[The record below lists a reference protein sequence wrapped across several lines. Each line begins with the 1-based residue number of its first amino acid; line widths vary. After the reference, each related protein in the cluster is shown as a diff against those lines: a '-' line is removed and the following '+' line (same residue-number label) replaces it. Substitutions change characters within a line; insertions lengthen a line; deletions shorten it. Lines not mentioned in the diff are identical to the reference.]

1 MSSSPAPTTAGDFA
15 GDPRLFGATGAPADP
30 SDGGSPFFFPGQFAA
45 RPALACLADLCQ
57 AHGVSTDATQLAQQ
71 LGLTLPGRVGAQDL
85 VSAAEGL
92 GFTVQLA
99 RHTPADLPR
108 MGLPVLLF
116 MADGSQGLQVLTQ
129 CDGRYVVTHSH
140 VSVVPTRSMLP
151 LDMLVSSWTRGGWGW
166 VMSLARCTV
175 NLV

>member
-1 MSSSPAPTTAGDFA
+1 MSNSPASTIFGNFA
-15 GDPRLFGATGAPADP
+15 GDPRLIGASGASADL
-30 SDGGSPFFFPGQFAA
+30 SDGDGPFFFPGQFAA

-57 AHGVSTDATQLAQQ
+57 AHGVSTDATQLAQH

-92 GFTVQLA
+92 GFQVQLA
-99 RHTPADLPR
+99 RHTPAELPR

-140 VSVVPTRSMLP
+140 VSAVPTRSMLP
-151 LDMLVSSWTRGGWGW
+151 LDMLASSWARGGWGW
-166 VMSLARCTV
+166 VLSLVRCTV

>member
-1 MSSSPAPTTAGDFA
+1 
-15 GDPRLFGATGAPADP
+15 
-30 SDGGSPFFFPGQFAA
+30 
-45 RPALACLADLCQ
+45 
-57 AHGVSTDATQLAQQ
+57 V
-71 LGLTLPGRVGAQDL
+71 QDL

-92 GFTVQLA
+92 GFEVRLA
-99 RHTPADLPR
+99 RHPSDDLTR
-108 MGLPVLLF
+108 MVLPVLLF

-151 LDMLVSSWTRGGWGW
+151 SDMLVSSWARGGWGW
-166 VMSLARCTV
+166 VLSLSRCTV